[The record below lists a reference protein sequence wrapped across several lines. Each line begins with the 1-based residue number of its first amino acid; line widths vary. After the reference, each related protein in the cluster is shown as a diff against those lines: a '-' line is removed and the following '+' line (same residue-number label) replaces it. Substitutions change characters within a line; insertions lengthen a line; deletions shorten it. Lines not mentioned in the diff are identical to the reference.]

1 MGMTL
6 KEIIF
11 GIGGGIPDD
20 KACKGVLTGG
30 PSGGCIP
37 ASYLDTPVDYES
49 LTQMGSIMGSGS
61 MIIIDEETCIV
72 DLARFFLTFTQR
84 ESCGKCTPCRI
95 GTRQMLGILERITK
109 GEAVPSDLEKLERLS
124 SAVKN
129 GSLCALGSTAP
140 NPVLT
145 TLKYFRDEFEE
156 HILGGKCPSLV
167 CRELTSFF
175 IDPKRCRGCGICAD
189 SCPSKA
195 ILGQPKAEH
204 VIDQAKCIRCGACFS
219 VCPDKFNAITRL
231 PGRKVVQCG

>member
-1 MGMTL
+1 LSSLFDRSLILYEQRDYQQKMA
-6 KEIIF
+6 IN
-11 GIGGGIPDD
+11 
-20 KACKGVLTGG
+20 KALIDNLMHHDVGKL
-30 PSGGCIP
+30 SALI
-37 ASYLDTPVDYES
+37 AFRILE
-49 LTQMGSIMGSGS
+49 MGSIMGSGS

-109 GEAVPSDLEKLERLS
+109 GEAVPSDLDKLERLS

-129 GSLCALGSTAP
+129 SSLCGLDSTAP
-140 NPVLT
+140 ISVLT
-145 TLKYFRDEFEE
+145 ALKNFRNEFEE
-156 HILGGKCPSLV
+156 HILGEKCPSLV

-175 IDPKRCRGCGICAD
+175 VNPKRCRGSGVCAD

-219 VCPDKFNAITRL
+219 VCPDKFNAITCL